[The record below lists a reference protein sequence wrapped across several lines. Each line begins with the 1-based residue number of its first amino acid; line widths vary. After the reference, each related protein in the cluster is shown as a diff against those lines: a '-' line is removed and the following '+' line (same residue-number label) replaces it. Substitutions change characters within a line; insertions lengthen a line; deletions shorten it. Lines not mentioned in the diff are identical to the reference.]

1 MSLVEKIEDQLSEEE
16 KKTIEN
22 IDFLSD
28 PESILAELVQKKI
41 VSFKSVSD
49 ED

>member
-1 MSLVEKIEDQLSEEE
+1 MSLIEKIEAQLSVEE
-16 KKTIEN
+16 KGTIEN

-28 PESILAELVQKKI
+28 PDSILADLVEKKI

-49 ED
+49 AD